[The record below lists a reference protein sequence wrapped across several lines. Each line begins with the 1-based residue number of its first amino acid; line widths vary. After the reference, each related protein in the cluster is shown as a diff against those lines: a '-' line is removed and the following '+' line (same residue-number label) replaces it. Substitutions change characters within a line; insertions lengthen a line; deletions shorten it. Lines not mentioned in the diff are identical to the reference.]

1 MRGRG
6 SAFPNVFAKE
16 MHVMAD
22 ITMNS
27 PLVKPKLGMMG
38 ASMNAMALI
47 APGAFLW
54 ITYQLQAA
62 ATAPSGASVA
72 ADIWAGI
79 VVALVLAF
87 LTAISYSQLAK
98 LYPEAGFAG
107 AVYFAEKAFLERSG
121 AKRGAP
127 NSMARMAKLSTG
139 WAAHLFYW
147 VYPGVMVAFMATM
160 IGYIYNQFTGKN
172 LSILELTLIGVIFS
186 IVTGYIAYR
195 GITGSTFTSI
205 VINVIQWGTLII
217 FSALAIF
224 YRIHNPQAVTAG
236 WTFSGAWDVIKPHT
250 MNGVLIQS
258 TIAILILVGFES
270 STSLSAETKNAK
282 STIPRAIII
291 SLIVQG
297 LLAYLIEYFATGTMI
312 SDKLTGVVD
321 GKTVTGM
328 DAAAASGAPI
338 GDLVILIGNYVFH
351 GIGFGLMISMAVT
364 VAIAVIGTTLSCMN
378 TAMRVSGGM
387 AADQELPSMMGFIHK
402 KFAIPHVA
410 LIALIMVSAV
420 IGAIGVRSV
429 VGLTGITLASNLGTF
444 VLYGLTCTWT
454 IVAYRKRKDH
464 NVLLHDIVPALGL
477 LANLVM
483 LVAIVYLYAIGNADS
498 KNEAYIMFVIAGG
511 WLIVSIAYIGVTSM
525 RKSYS
530 MKMISAMIRPESL
543 GVLMEVL
550 KDEDLILGMT
560 VTKIKGFGRELG
572 KTPGAG
578 SGDPDLQFN
587 SDRISLI
594 PKVRV
599 DLVVNDWD
607 VPKVMEVMR
616 EALFTGRE
624 GDGKIFVMNATDAM
638 RIRTG
643 EKGVLA
649 V

>member
-1 MRGRG
+1 
-6 SAFPNVFAKE
+6 
-16 MHVMAD
+16 MAD
-22 ITMNS
+22 LTLSS
-27 PLVKPKLGMMG
+27 PLVKPKLGLMG

-107 AVYFAEKAFLERSG
+107 AVYFAERAFLERS
-121 AKRGAP
+121 ASKRSAP
-127 NSMARMAKLSTG
+127 NSMARMAKLGTG

-147 VYPGVMVAFMATM
+147 VYPGVMVAFMATL
-160 IGYIYNQFTGKN
+160 IGYLYTQFTGKN
-172 LSILELTLIGVIFS
+172 LSILDLTLIGVIFS

-195 GITGSTFTSI
+195 GITGSTLTSI
-205 VINVIQWGTLII
+205 VINVIQWGTLVI

-224 YRIHNPQAVTAG
+224 YRIHNPQGVTTG
-236 WTFSGAWDVIKPHT
+236 WTFSGAWDVVKPHT
-250 MNGVLIQS
+250 LTGVLVQS

-270 STSLSAETKNAK
+270 STSLSAETKNPK
-282 STIPRAIII
+282 TTIPRAVII

-312 SDKLTGVVD
+312 SDKLTGIVD
-321 GKTVTGM
+321 NKTVTGM

-338 GDLVILIGNYVFH
+338 GDLAILIGNYVFH

-378 TAMRVSGGM
+378 TAMRISGGM

-454 IVAYRKRKDH
+454 IVAYRKRADH
-464 NVLLHDIVPALGL
+464 NVLLHDIVPALGV
-477 LANLVM
+477 LANLLM
-483 LVAIVYLYAIGNADS
+483 LIAIVYLYAIGNADS

-511 WLIVSIAYIGVTSM
+511 WLIVSIAYVGVTSM
-525 RKSYS
+525 KKSYS

-543 GVLMEVL
+543 QVLVEVL
-550 KDEDLILGMT
+550 KDEELILGMT
-560 VTKIKGFGRELG
+560 VTKIKGFGRQLG
-572 KTPGAG
+572 KTPGDG
-578 SGDPDLQFN
+578 NGGDADLKLK
-587 SDRISLI
+587 SDKIFFI

-607 VPKVMEVMR
+607 VPKVMEIMR
-616 EALFTGRE
+616 EALFTGQA
-624 GDGKIFVMNATDAM
+624 GDGKIFVMDAKDAM

>member
-1 MRGRG
+1 
-6 SAFPNVFAKE
+6 
-16 MHVMAD
+16 MAD
-22 ITMNS
+22 ITMSS

-38 ASMNAMALI
+38 ATMNAMALI

-62 ATAPSGASVA
+62 ATAPNGASVA
-72 ADIWAGI
+72 TDIWAGI
-79 VVALVLAF
+79 IVALVLAF

-107 AVYFAEKAFLERSG
+107 ATYFAEKAFLERTG

-147 VYPGVMVAFMATM
+147 VYPGVMVAFMAIL
-160 IGYIYNQFTGKN
+160 IGYIYNQFTGKS
-172 LSILELTLIGVIFS
+172 LSPLELTLIGVIFT

-195 GITGSTFTSI
+195 GITGSTLTTI
-205 VINVIQWGTLII
+205 VINVIQWGTLVI
-217 FSALAIF
+217 FSGLAIY
-224 YRIHNPQAVTAG
+224 YRIHNPQGTTA
-236 WTFSGAWDVIKPHT
+236 WTFSGAWDIVKPHT
-250 MNGVLIQS
+250 LNGVLIQS
-258 TIAILILVGFES
+258 TLAILILVGFES
-270 STSLSAETKNAK
+270 STSLSAETKNPK
-282 STIPRAIII
+282 TTIPRAVII

-312 SDKLTGVVD
+312 SDKLAGIAG

-338 GDLVILIGNYVFH
+338 GDLTKLIGDSVFH

-378 TAMRVSGGM
+378 TSMRISGGM

-420 IGAIGVRSV
+420 VGAIGVRSV
-429 VGLTGITLASNLGTF
+429 VGLTGIALASNLGTF
-444 VLYGLTCTWT
+444 VLYGLTCAWT
-454 IVAYRKRKDH
+454 IVAYRKRADH
-464 NVLLHDIVPALGL
+464 NILLHDIVPSLGL
-477 LANLVM
+477 LANAVM
-483 LVAIVYLYAIGNADS
+483 LIAIVYLYAIGNADS
-498 KNEAYIMFVIAGG
+498 QNEAYIMFVIAGG
-511 WLIVSIAYIGVTSM
+511 WLVVSIAYVGVTSM
-525 RKSYS
+525 KKSYS
-530 MKMISAMIRPESL
+530 MKMVSAMIRPESL
-543 GVLMEVL
+543 SVLLEVL

-560 VTKIKGFGRELG
+560 VTKIKGFGRQLG
-572 KTPGAG
+572 KPAAGAG
-578 SGDPDLQFN
+578 SGDPDLTFV
-587 SDRISLI
+587 SKRISLV

-616 EALFTGRE
+616 EALFTGQV
-624 GDGKIFVMNATDAM
+624 GDGKIFVMDAKDAM

>member
-1 MRGRG
+1 
-6 SAFPNVFAKE
+6 
-16 MHVMAD
+16 MAD
-22 ITMNS
+22 ITMGS
-27 PLVKPKLGMMG
+27 ALVKPKLGLGG
-38 ASMNAMALI
+38 ASVNAMALI

-72 ADIWAGI
+72 SDIWFGI

-107 AVYFAEKAFLERSG
+107 AVYFAEKAFLEKSG

-127 NSMARMAKLSTG
+127 NSVARMAKLSTG

-147 VYPGVMVAFMATM
+147 VYPGVMVAFMATL

-172 LSILELTLIGVIFS
+172 LSILELTLIGVVFT

-195 GITGSTFTSI
+195 GITGSTFTSW
-205 VINVIQWGTLII
+205 VINIIQWGSLII

-224 YRIHNPQAVTAG
+224 YRIHNPQGITTG

-282 STIPRAIII
+282 TTIPKAIII
-291 SLIVQG
+291 ALIVQG
-297 LLAYLIEYFATGTMI
+297 LVAYLFEYFATGTMI

-321 GKTVTGM
+321 GKTVMGM

-338 GDLVILIGNYVFH
+338 GDLAILIGNYVFH
-351 GIGFGLMISMAVT
+351 GIGFGLMISLALT

-378 TAMRVSGGM
+378 TAMRISGGM
-387 AADQELPSMMGFIHK
+387 AADQELPSMMGFVHK

-410 LIALIMVSAV
+410 LIALMMVSAV

-444 VLYGLTCTWT
+444 LLYGFTCAWT
-454 IVAYRKRKDH
+454 IVAYRKRADH
-464 NVLLHDIVPALGL
+464 NVVLHDVVPALGVL
-477 LANLVM
+477 FNLVM
-483 LVAIVYLYAIGNADS
+483 LIAIVYLYVIGNADS
-498 KNEAYIMFVIAGG
+498 KNEAYIMFIIAGG
-511 WLIVSIAYIGVTSM
+511 WLIVSLAYVGITSM

-543 GVLMEVL
+543 SVLMQVL

-560 VTKIKGFGRELG
+560 VTKIKGFGRQQG
-572 KTPGAG
+572 KGSADG

-587 SDRISLI
+587 SDKISLI

-616 EALFTGRE
+616 EALFTGQV
-624 GDGKIFVMNATDAM
+624 GDGKIFVMKATDAM

>member
-1 MRGRG
+1 
-6 SAFPNVFAKE
+6 
-16 MHVMAD
+16 MAD
-22 ITMNS
+22 ITLSS
-27 PLVKPKLGMMG
+27 PLVRPKLGLGG
-38 ASMNAMALI
+38 AAVNAMALI

-79 VVALVLAF
+79 AVALILAF

-107 AVYFAEKAFLERSG
+107 AVYFAEKAFLERTG
-121 AKRGAP
+121 AKRSAP
-127 NSMARMAKLSTG
+127 SSMARMAKLATG
-139 WAAHLFYW
+139 WSAHLFYW
-147 VYPGVMVAFMATM
+147 VYPGVMVAFMATL
-160 IGYIYNQFTGKN
+160 IGYIYNQFTGKS
-172 LSILELTLIGVIFS
+172 LSVLDLTLIGVVFT

-195 GITGSTFTSI
+195 GITGSTFTSW
-205 VINVIQWGTLII
+205 VINIIQWGSLVV

-224 YRIHNPQAVTAG
+224 YRIHNPQGVTTG
-236 WTFSGAWDVIKPHT
+236 WTFSNAWDVIKPHT

-258 TIAILILVGFES
+258 TLAILILVGFES
-270 STSLSAETKNAK
+270 CTSLAAETKNPK
-282 STIPRAIII
+282 TTIPRAIII
-291 SLIVQG
+291 ALIVQG
-297 LLAYLIEYFATGTMI
+297 LIAYLFEYFATGTMI

-321 GKTVTGM
+321 GKTVVGM

-338 GDLVILIGNYVFH
+338 GDLAILIGNYVFH
-351 GIGFGLMISMAVT
+351 GIGFGLMISLAIT

-378 TAMRVSGGM
+378 TAMRISGGM
-387 AADQELPSMMGFIHK
+387 AADQELPSMMGFVHK

-444 VLYGLTCTWT
+444 LLYGLTCTWT

-464 NVLLHDIVPALGL
+464 NIVLHDIVPALGV

-483 LVAIVYLYAIGNADS
+483 LIAIVYLYAIGNADS
-498 KNEAYIMFVIAGG
+498 KNEAYLMFIIAGG
-511 WLIVSIAYIGVTSM
+511 WLIVSVAYIGITSM

-543 GVLMEVL
+543 QVLVEVL
-550 KDEDLILGMT
+550 NDEDLILGMT
-560 VTKIKGFGRELG
+560 VTKIKGFGRQLG
-572 KTPGAG
+572 KTPGQG
-578 SGDPDLQFN
+578 NGGDPDLKLT
-587 SDRISLI
+587 SDKISFI

-607 VPKVMEVMR
+607 VPKVMEIMR
-616 EALFTGRE
+616 EALFTGQA
-624 GDGKIFVMNATDAM
+624 GDGKIFVMDAKDAM

>member
-1 MRGRG
+1 
-6 SAFPNVFAKE
+6 
-16 MHVMAD
+16 
-22 ITMNS
+22 
-27 PLVKPKLGMMG
+27 
-38 ASMNAMALI
+38 
-47 APGAFLW
+47 
-54 ITYQLQAA
+54 
-62 ATAPSGASVA
+62 
-72 ADIWAGI
+72 
-79 VVALVLAF
+79 
-87 LTAISYSQLAK
+87 
-98 LYPEAGFAG
+98 
-107 AVYFAEKAFLERSG
+107 
-121 AKRGAP
+121 
-127 NSMARMAKLSTG
+127 STG

-147 VYPGVMVAFMATM
+147 VYPGVMVAFMATL

-172 LSILELTLIGVIFS
+172 LSILELTLIGVVFS

-205 VINVIQWGTLII
+205 VINVIQWGSLLI
-217 FSALAIF
+217 FSALAIY
-224 YRIHNPQAVTAG
+224 YRLHNPQGVTTG
-236 WTFSGAWDVIKPHT
+236 WSFSGAWDVVKPHT
-250 MNGVLIQS
+250 LNGVLIQS

-282 STIPRAIII
+282 RTIPRAIII
-291 SLIVQG
+291 ALIVQG

-321 GKTVTGM
+321 GKTITGM

-338 GDLVILIGNYVFH
+338 GDLAILIGNNVLH
-351 GIGFGLMISMAVT
+351 GIGFGLMISIAIT

-378 TAMRVSGGM
+378 TAMRISGGM

-429 VGLTGITLASNLGTF
+429 VGLTGITLASNFGTF
-444 VLYGLTCTWT
+444 VLYGLTCAWT
-454 IVAYRKRKDH
+454 FVAYRKRADH
-464 NVLLHDIVPALGL
+464 NVLLHDVVPALGV
-477 LANLVM
+477 LANLIM
-483 LVAIVYLYAIGNADS
+483 LVAIVYLYVIGNADS

-511 WLIVSIAYIGVTSM
+511 WLIVSIAYVGVTSM

-543 GVLMEVL
+543 SVLMQVL
-550 KDEDLILGMT
+550 KDEELILGMT
-560 VTKIKGFGRELG
+560 VTKIKGFGRQQG
-572 KTPGAG
+572 KAAG
-578 SGDPDLQFN
+578 GDNGDPDLQFS
-587 SDRISLI
+587 SDKITLI

-616 EALFTGRE
+616 EALFTGKV
-624 GDGKIFVMNATDAM
+624 GDGKIFVMNASDAM

>member
-1 MRGRG
+1 
-6 SAFPNVFAKE
+6 
-16 MHVMAD
+16 MAD
-22 ITMNS
+22 VTLSS
-27 PLVKPKLGMMG
+27 PLVKPKLGLLG

-62 ATAPSGASVA
+62 ATAPSGASVSL
-72 ADIWAGI
+72 DIWSGI

-98 LYPEAGFAG
+98 LFPEAGFAG
-107 AVYFAEKAFLERSG
+107 AVYFAEKAFLERTG
-121 AKRGAP
+121 AKRAAP
-127 NSMARMAKLSTG
+127 SSMARMAKLGTG

-147 VYPGVMVAFMATM
+147 VYPGVMVAFMATL
-160 IGYIYNQFTGKN
+160 IGYIYNQFTGN
-172 LSILELTLIGVIFS
+172 SLSTLELTLIGVIFT

-205 VINVIQWGTLII
+205 IINVIQWGTLII
-217 FSALAIF
+217 FSGLAIF
-224 YRIHNPQAVTAG
+224 YRLHNPQGINA
-236 WTFSGAWDVIKPHT
+236 WTFSSAWDVVKPHT
-250 MNGVLIQS
+250 LNGVLIQS

-270 STSLSAETKNAK
+270 STSLSAETKNPK
-282 STIPRAIII
+282 TTIPRAVII

-297 LLAYLIEYFATGTMI
+297 LVAYLLEYFATGTMI
-312 SDKLTGVVD
+312 SDKLTGIVG

-338 GDLVILIGNYVFH
+338 GDLTILMGNTIFH

-378 TAMRVSGGM
+378 TAMRISGGM
-387 AADQELPSMMGFIHK
+387 AADQELPSMAGFIHK

-444 VLYGLTCTWT
+444 VLYGLTCLWT
-454 IVAYRKRKDH
+454 IVAYRKRADH
-464 NVLLHDIVPALGL
+464 NILLHDIVPFLGL

-511 WLIVSIAYIGVTSM
+511 WLIVSTAYVGITSI
-525 RKSYS
+525 KKTYS

-543 GVLMEVL
+543 SILMQVLQ
-550 KDEDLILGMT
+550 DEDLILGMT
-560 VTKIKGFGRELG
+560 VTKIKGFGRQLG
-572 KTPGAG
+572 KSPTVDAR
-578 SGDPDLQFN
+578 DPELKIV
-587 SDRISLI
+587 SEKITLI

-607 VPKVMEVMR
+607 VPKVMEIMR
-616 EALFTGRE
+616 EALFTGQV
-624 GDGKIFVMNATDAM
+624 GDGKIFVMDAKDAM

>member
-1 MRGRG
+1 
-6 SAFPNVFAKE
+6 

-22 ITMNS
+22 ITLNS
-27 PLVKPKLGMMG
+27 PLVKPKLGLGG
-38 ASMNAMALI
+38 ASVNAMALI

-72 ADIWAGI
+72 ADIWFGI

-107 AVYFAEKAFLERSG
+107 AVYFAEKAFLERTG

-127 NSMARMAKLSTG
+127 SSVARMAKLSTG

-147 VYPGVMVAFMATM
+147 VYPGVMVAFMATL

-172 LSILELTLIGVIFS
+172 LSILELTLIGVIFT

-195 GITGSTFTSI
+195 GITGSTLTSW
-205 VINVIQWGTLII
+205 VINIIQWGSLII

-224 YRIHNPQAVTAG
+224 YRIHNPQGVTTG

-282 STIPRAIII
+282 TTIPKAIII

-297 LLAYLIEYFATGTMI
+297 LVAYLFEYFATGTMI

-338 GDLVILIGNYVFH
+338 GDLAILIGNYVFR
-351 GIGFGLMISMAVT
+351 GVGFGLMISLAIT

-378 TAMRVSGGM
+378 TAMRIS
-387 AADQELPSMMGFIHK
+387 DQELPSMMGFIHK

-483 LVAIVYLYAIGNADS
+483 LIAIVYLYAIGNADS

-616 EALFTGRE
+616 EALFTGQE

>member
-1 MRGRG
+1 
-6 SAFPNVFAKE
+6 
-16 MHVMAD
+16 MAD
-22 ITMNS
+22 LTLGS
-27 PLVKPKLGMMG
+27 PLVKPKLGLMG

-62 ATAPSGASVA
+62 ATAPNGASVA

-121 AKRGAP
+121 AKRSAP

-147 VYPGVMVAFMATM
+147 VYPGVMVAFMATL
-160 IGYIYNQFTGKN
+160 IGYIYTQFTGKN

-205 VINVIQWGTLII
+205 VINVIQWGTLVV

-224 YRIHNPQAVTAG
+224 YRIHNPQGVTTG
-236 WTFSGAWDVIKPHT
+236 WTFSGAWDVVKPHT
-250 MNGVLIQS
+250 LNGVLIQS

-282 STIPRAIII
+282 TTIPRAIII

-312 SDKLTGVVD
+312 SNKLTGTVD
-321 GKTVTGM
+321 GKAVLGM

-378 TAMRVSGGM
+378 TAMRISGGM
-387 AADQELPSMMGFIHK
+387 AADQELPSMMGFIHR

-420 IGAIGVRSV
+420 IGAVGVRSV

-444 VLYGLTCTWT
+444 VLYGLTCVWT
-454 IVAYRKRKDH
+454 IVAYRKRADH
-464 NVLLHDIVPALGL
+464 NVLLHDIVPALGV

-483 LVAIVYLYAIGNADS
+483 LIAIVYLYAIGNADS

-511 WLIVSIAYIGVTSM
+511 WLIVSIAYVGVTSM
-525 RKSYS
+525 KKSYS

-543 GVLMEVL
+543 NILVEVL

-560 VTKIKGFGRELG
+560 VTKIKGFGRQLG
-572 KTPGAG
+572 KATGG
-578 SGDPDLQFN
+578 NGNGNDDDDLKIKSN
-587 SDRISLI
+587 GISFV

-599 DLVVNDWD
+599 DIVVNDWD
-607 VPKVMEVMR
+607 VPHVMEIMR
-616 EALFTGRE
+616 EALFTGQV
-624 GDGKIFVMNATDAM
+624 GDGKIFVMDARDAM

>member
-1 MRGRG
+1 VVEQ
-6 SAFPNVFAKE
+6 SIPNLVEKE
-16 MHVMAD
+16 IRIMAD

-38 ASMNAMALI
+38 ATMNAMALI

-72 ADIWAGI
+72 SDIWAGI

-107 AVYFAEKAFLERSG
+107 ATYFAEKAFLERTG
-121 AKRGAP
+121 AKRSAP

-147 VYPGVMVAFMATM
+147 VYPGVMVAFMATL
-160 IGYIYNQFTGKN
+160 IGYIYTQFTGKT
-172 LSILELTLIGVIFS
+172 LSVLELTLIGVIFT

-195 GITGSTFTSI
+195 GITGSTLTSI
-205 VINVIQWGTLII
+205 VINVIQWGTLVI
-217 FSALAIF
+217 FSGLAIF
-224 YRIHNPQAVTAG
+224 YRIHNPQGVSS
-236 WTFSGAWDVIKPHT
+236 WTFSGAWDVVKPHT
-250 MNGVLIQS
+250 LTGVLVQS
-258 TIAILILVGFES
+258 TLAILILVGFES
-270 STSLSAETKNAK
+270 STSLSAETKNPK
-282 STIPRAIII
+282 TTIPRAVII

-312 SDKLTGVVD
+312 SDKLTGIVD

-338 GDLVILIGNYVFH
+338 GDLAKLIGDYVFH

-378 TAMRVSGGM
+378 TAMRISGGM

-454 IVAYRKRKDH
+454 IVAYRKRADH
-464 NVLLHDIVPALGL
+464 NILLHDIIPALGV

-483 LVAIVYLYAIGNADS
+483 LIAIVYLYVVGNSDS

-511 WLIVSIAYIGVTSM
+511 WLIVSIAYVGITSM

-543 GVLMEVL
+543 QVLVEVL

-560 VTKIKGFGRELG
+560 VTKIKGFGRQLG
-572 KTPGAG
+572 KNPGD
-578 SGDPDLQFN
+578 SNGDPDLQLK
-587 SDRISLI
+587 SDKISFI

-616 EALFTGRE
+616 EALFTGQA
-624 GDGKIFVMNATDAM
+624 GDGKIFVMDARDAM

>member
-1 MRGRG
+1 
-6 SAFPNVFAKE
+6 
-16 MHVMAD
+16 MAD
-22 ITMNS
+22 ITMSS
-27 PLVKPKLGMMG
+27 PLVRPKLGLGG
-38 ASMNAMALI
+38 AAVNAMALI

-107 AVYFAEKAFLERSG
+107 AVYFAEKAFLEKSG
-121 AKRGAP
+121 AKRSAP
-127 NSMARMAKLSTG
+127 NSVARMAKLSTG

-147 VYPGVMVAFMATM
+147 VYPGVMVAFMATL
-160 IGYIYNQFTGKN
+160 IGYIYTQFTGKN
-172 LSILELTLIGVIFS
+172 LSVLDLTLIGVIFT

-195 GITGSTFTSI
+195 GITGSTFTSW
-205 VINVIQWGTLII
+205 VINIIQWGSLVI
-217 FSALAIF
+217 FSALAIY
-224 YRIHNPQAVTAG
+224 YRIHNPQGVTTG
-236 WTFSGAWDVIKPHT
+236 WTFTGAWDVIKPHT

-282 STIPRAIII
+282 TTIPKAIII

-297 LLAYLIEYFATGTMI
+297 LVAYLFEYFATGTMI

-338 GDLVILIGNYVFH
+338 GDLAILIGNYVFH
-351 GIGFGLMISMAVT
+351 GIGFGLMISLAIT

-378 TAMRVSGGM
+378 TAMRISGGM

-454 IVAYRKRKDH
+454 IVAYRKRADH
-464 NVLLHDIVPALGL
+464 NVLLHDIVPALGV
-477 LANLVM
+477 LANLIM
-483 LVAIVYLYAIGNADS
+483 LIAIVYLYAIGNSDS

-511 WLIVSIAYIGVTSM
+511 WLIVSIAYVGVTSM
-525 RKSYS
+525 KKSYS

-543 GVLMEVL
+543 QVLVEVL

-560 VTKIKGFGRELG
+560 VTKIKGFGRQLG

-578 SGDPDLQFN
+578 NADPDLKLN
-587 SDRISLI
+587 SDKISSCQRFASI
-594 PKVRV
+594 
-599 DLVVNDWD
+599 WWST
-607 VPKVMEVMR
+607 
-616 EALFTGRE
+616 TGTFPR
-624 GDGKIFVMNATDAM
+624 
-638 RIRTG
+638 
-643 EKGVLA
+643 
-649 V
+649 

>member
-1 MRGRG
+1 
-6 SAFPNVFAKE
+6 
-16 MHVMAD
+16 MAD
-22 ITMNS
+22 ITLSS
-27 PLVKPKLGMMG
+27 PLVKPKLGIMG

-62 ATAPSGASVA
+62 ATAPNGASVA

-79 VVALVLAF
+79 LVALVLAF

-107 AVYFAEKAFLERSG
+107 AVYFAEKAFLERTG

-127 NSMARMAKLSTG
+127 TSVARMAKLSTG

-147 VYPGVMVAFMATM
+147 VYPGVMVAFMATL

-172 LSILELTLIGVIFS
+172 LSILELTLIGVIVS

-205 VINVIQWGTLII
+205 VINVIQWGTLVI
-217 FSALAIF
+217 FSALAIV
-224 YRIHNPQAVTAG
+224 YRLHNPQGTTA
-236 WTFSGAWDVIKPHT
+236 WTFSGAWDVVKPHT
-250 MNGVLIQS
+250 LNGVLIQS

-282 STIPRAIII
+282 RTIPRAIII
-291 SLIVQG
+291 ALIVQG

-312 SDKLTGVVD
+312 SDKLAGVVD

-338 GDLVILIGNYVFH
+338 GDLAILIGNYVFH
-351 GIGFGLMISMAVT
+351 GIGFGLMISLAIT

-378 TAMRVSGGM
+378 TAMRISGGM

-429 VGLTGITLASNLGTF
+429 VGLTGITLASNFGTF
-444 VLYGLTCTWT
+444 VLYGLTCAWT
-454 IVAYRKRKDH
+454 FVAYRKRADH
-464 NVLLHDIVPALGL
+464 NVLLHDVVPALGV
-477 LANLVM
+477 LANLIM
-483 LVAIVYLYAIGNADS
+483 LVAIVYLYVIGNADS

-511 WLIVSIAYIGVTSM
+511 WLIVSIAYVGVTSM
-525 RKSYS
+525 KKSYS

-543 GVLMEVL
+543 QVLVEVL

-560 VTKIKGFGRELG
+560 VTKIKGFGRQRG
-572 KTPGAG
+572 KAPGN
-578 SGDPDLQFN
+578 GDPDLQFT
-587 SDRISLI
+587 SDKISLV

-616 EALFTGRE
+616 EALFTGQV